1 MPTTAHAVGSG
12 DAKPLVLLWLDE
24 ADLYLKAA
32 ADAGLTH
39 KLEFAKVPAKE
50 RPDAELLAR
59 AEGVL
64 AWSLPS
70 GIIPSMPKL
79 RWIQTQSAGVE
90 GWLARPDLDP
100 AINLTCARGVH
111 MEQMP
116 DNIIAAI
123 YYVAKPYD
131 QARRQQERARVEAAD
146 AGAAHRQDAGHH
158 RPGHDRRR
166 SRPQGVGA
174 GHARDRRQ
182 AHARRR
188 CRTWRRCTRSI
199 SSTSCSRQSDF
210 AVLLLPVTP
219 ATENVIDA
227 RALRHMK
234 KSGWLFNFARGA
246 LVVDADLI
254 AAAEA
259 GTIAGAV
266 LDVFRTEPLPSEHPF
281 WSTKN
286 IIVLPHVGGVHP
298 RRDKFVAALF
308 VENAQRFADGR
319 PLQALVDRDA
329 ATEAYP
335 DQVGSGYA

>member
-1 MPTTAHAVGSG
+1 MPTTAHAVESG

-32 ADAGLTH
+32 TDAGLTQN
-39 KLEFAKVPAKE
+39 LEFAKVPAKE

-59 AEGVL
+59 AAGVL

-90 GWLARPDLDP
+90 GWLARSDLDP

-123 YYVAKPYD
+123 YHVAKPYD
-131 QARRQQERARVEAAD
+131 QARRQQERREWKRLMPEPLTGKTLGIIGLGTIGADLARRAAVLGMRVIGVKRTPAPVPNVEAV
-146 AGAAHRQDAGHH
+146 HTL
-158 RPGHDRRR
+158 DRLDL
-166 SRPQGVGA
+166 VLA
-174 GHARDRRQ
+174 
-182 AHARRR
+182 
-188 CRTWRRCTRSI
+188 
-199 SSTSCSRQSDF
+199 QSDF

-219 ATENVIDA
+219 ATENVINA
-227 RALRHMK
+227 RTLRHMK
-234 KSGWLFNFARGA
+234 KSGWLLNFARGA

-281 WSTKN
+281 WVAKN
-286 IIVLPHVGGVHP
+286 IVVLPHVGGVHP
-298 RRDKFVAALF
+298 QRDKFVSALF
-308 VENAQRFADGR
+308 VENARRFADGR
-319 PLQALVDRDA
+319 PLQALVDRA
-329 ATEAYP
+329 R
-335 DQVGSGYA
+335 GY

>member
-1 MPTTAHAVGSG
+1 MPTTTHAQERG
-12 DAKPLVLLWLDE
+12 DAKSLVLLWLDE

-32 ADAGLTH
+32 ADAGLTQ

-100 AINLTCARGVH
+100 AISLTCARGVH

-131 QARRQQERARVEAAD
+131 QARRQQEERAWKRLMPEPLTGKTLGIIGLGTIGADLARRAAVLGMRVIGVKRTPAPVPNVEAVHTLDQLDLVLA
-146 AGAAHRQDAGHH
+146 
-158 RPGHDRRR
+158 
-166 SRPQGVGA
+166 
-174 GHARDRRQ
+174 
-182 AHARRR
+182 
-188 CRTWRRCTRSI
+188 
-199 SSTSCSRQSDF
+199 QSDF
-210 AVLLLPVTP
+210 AVLLLPVTR

-286 IIVLPHVGGVHP
+286 IVVLPHVGGVHP

-308 VENAQRFADGR
+308 VENARRFADGR
-319 PLQALVDRDA
+319 PLQALVDRA
-329 ATEAYP
+329 R
-335 DQVGSGYA
+335 GY

>member
-32 ADAGLTH
+32 ADAGLTR
-39 KLEFAKVPAKE
+39 KIEFAKVPAKE

-59 AEGVL
+59 TEGVL

-70 GIIPSMPKL
+70 GIIPSMAKL

-131 QARRQQERARVEAAD
+131 QARRQQEERAWKRLMPEPLTGKTLGIIGLGTIGADLARRASVLGMRVIGVKRTPEPVPNVEAVHTLDQLDLVLA
-146 AGAAHRQDAGHH
+146 
-158 RPGHDRRR
+158 
-166 SRPQGVGA
+166 
-174 GHARDRRQ
+174 
-182 AHARRR
+182 
-188 CRTWRRCTRSI
+188 
-199 SSTSCSRQSDF
+199 QSDF

-219 ATENVIDA
+219 ATENVINA
-227 RALRHMK
+227 RTLRHMK

-286 IIVLPHVGGVHP
+286 IVVLPHVGGVHP

-319 PLQALVDRDA
+319 PLQALVDRA
-329 ATEAYP
+329 R
-335 DQVGSGYA
+335 GY

>member
-24 ADLYLKAA
+24 AELYLKAA

-39 KLEFAKVPAKE
+39 RIEFAKVPAKE

-131 QARRQQERARVEAAD
+131 QARRQQEERVWKRLMPEPLTGKTLGIIGLGTIGADLARRASVLGMRVIGVKRTPAPVPNVEAV
-146 AGAAHRQDAGHH
+146 HTL
-158 RPGHDRRR
+158 DRLDLVL
-166 SRPQGVGA
+166 G
-174 GHARDRRQ
+174 
-182 AHARRR
+182 
-188 CRTWRRCTRSI
+188 
-199 SSTSCSRQSDF
+199 QSDF

-319 PLQALVDRDA
+319 PLQALVER
-329 ATEAYP
+329 ER
-335 DQVGSGYA
+335 GY

>member
-1 MPTTAHAVGSG
+1 MPTTAHAVESG
-12 DAKPLVLLWLDE
+12 DARPLVLLWLDE

-32 ADAGLTH
+32 ADAGLTQ

-50 RPDAELLAR
+50 RPDAALLAR

-90 GWLARPDLDP
+90 GWLARPDLDA

-131 QARRQQERARVEAAD
+131 QARRQQERREWKRLMPEPLTGKTLGIIGLGTIGADLARRAAVLGMRVIGVRRTREPVPNVEAVHTLDQLDLVLA
-146 AGAAHRQDAGHH
+146 
-158 RPGHDRRR
+158 
-166 SRPQGVGA
+166 
-174 GHARDRRQ
+174 
-182 AHARRR
+182 
-188 CRTWRRCTRSI
+188 
-199 SSTSCSRQSDF
+199 QSDF

-219 ATENVIDA
+219 ATENVINA
-227 RALRHMK
+227 RTLRHMK
-234 KSGWLFNFARGA
+234 KGGWLLNFARGA

-286 IIVLPHVGGVHP
+286 IVVLPHVGGVHP

-319 PLQALVDRDA
+319 PLQALVDRA
-329 ATEAYP
+329 R
-335 DQVGSGYA
+335 GY